1 MKLLKKISA
10 KDILGNV
17 LDVVKGMEIG
27 TTAEAFAVAGICSAY
42 ETGVSTYGSWT
53 RFVGEFQGINYLTGE
68 VCRAPKAH
76 VPEVLE
82 SLIMEGIRDRSE
94 VINSKCTKTTQFF
107 GLDSPLEFSFK
118 VSITRLPDNEDNSI
132 SYQYVTSPM
141 VDVAPNDSISH
152 LTKLIMPA
160 LAAPDAPKAQR
171 DIEEETGVPEQPVSA
186 GKKGKGK

>member
-27 TTAEAFAVAGICSAY
+27 MTVEAFAVAGICSAY

-76 VPEVLE
+76 VPDVLE
-82 SLIMEGIRDRSE
+82 SLIMEGIRDSAE

-132 SYQYVTSPM
+132 SYQYITSPM

-160 LAAPDAPKAQR
+160 LAAPEVQT
-171 DIEEETGVPEQPVSA
+171 DIEDITGIPEQPA
-186 GKKGKGK
+186 PAHKKGKK